1 MTSAKRVF
9 YALSAILTSL
19 GITHQVYAQSS
30 VTLFGVLD
38 DGIVHTY
45 KKAKENGKKTTS
57 NVTELRSGVYRGARW
72 GIRGKEDLGGGYSI
86 GFMLDSGFRDDDGGQ
101 TMNRIFGR
109 EASLNVKGPFGE
121 LYLGRIG
128 AITSGAGPMA
138 VAAWYSPFG
147 TSCGQIA
154 VTSYNYM
161 FNFQRVDNSYSYR
174 SPTIGNTRF
183 LLQYSGDVNALE
195 DIDSNKPGT
204 QHGIEGKSSTSHYYA
219 AGLQYNNKTVDFNV
233 GADHLT
239 YSRSASN
246 VKPESSYSLTAGG
259 SVKFQNVKLY
269 AGAQLF
275 WHATS
280 KWMVTY
286 NKLWNEQTYLNG
298 FSIIGGAEYQLF
310 GGLAMAAAGY
320 NKTRSG
326 TKNVFRKGEIAGLSL
341 GYAYPLSKR
350 TTLYFIVNSGYSTN
364 RRDSDKTQ
372 RTVITEEAIGLTHFF

>member
-1 MTSAKRVF
+1 M
-9 YALSAILTSL
+9 
-19 GITHQVYAQSS
+19 
-30 VTLFGVLD
+30 
-38 DGIVHTY
+38 
-45 KKAKENGKKTTS
+45 KTTS
-57 NVTELRSGVYRGARW
+57 NVIELRSGVYRGARW

-195 DIDSNKPGT
+195 TTTAASPAHSMELK
-204 QHGIEGKSSTSHYYA
+204 GKAQPVIIMQSA
-219 AGLQYNNKTVDFNV
+219 FNTTIKL
-233 GADHLT
+233 LT
-239 YSRSASN
+239 LMSGQII
-246 VKPESSYSLTAGG
+246 SLT
-259 SVKFQNVKLY
+259 
-269 AGAQLF
+269 
-275 WHATS
+275 
-280 KWMVTY
+280 
-286 NKLWNEQTYLNG
+286 
-298 FSIIGGAEYQLF
+298 
-310 GGLAMAAAGY
+310 
-320 NKTRSG
+320 
-326 TKNVFRKGEIAGLSL
+326 
-341 GYAYPLSKR
+341 P
-350 TTLYFIVNSGYSTN
+350 
-364 RRDSDKTQ
+364 
-372 RTVITEEAIGLTHFF
+372 EALQM